1 MFIVESYGLAVAF
14 CCVSMLCWGSWANTQ
29 KLAAKS
35 WRYELFYWD
44 YAIGTFLLALLG
56 AFTLGSFGTEG
67 RSFLEDVAQANGSGI
82 LLLLLAGTIF
92 NISNIML
99 AASTSIAGMAVAFP
113 LGVGTALVVG
123 VVGNYI
129 VAASEGARTGNIPLL
144 AAGVLLVGAAIVLN
158 GLAAGKRAA
167 RGSQAEAKAGGDE
180 ASEQAAGSALGKGV
194 LLAIL
199 SGIIMSVP
207 SIFTVKAMDTSNF
220 AAPAPGRVTPYT
232 AVVFYTLGIV
242 LSNLIF
248 NTLMMRRPISGEP
261 VSYRDYFKGRLGTHL
276 VGVLGGS
283 IWCLASL
290 LNYISAEKAGP
301 AVSYALGQGAPI
313 IAAVW
318 GVFIWKEF
326 KGSGRGVSRMLA
338 AMFCLFIGG
347 LALIVAAGR

>member
-123 VVGNYI
+123 VIGNYI

-158 GLAAGKRAA
+158 GLAAGKR
-167 RGSQAEAKAGGDE
+167 EAVK
-180 ASEQAAGSALGKGV
+180 SSLGKGV
-194 LLAIL
+194 LLALL

-326 KGSGRGVSRMLA
+326 KGAGRGVSRMLA